1 MSPRLLFVHNR
12 RSTFVQI
19 DLDLLGEKYDVT
31 EWYARK
37 GMPNLAALRQ
47 AVANCDIL
55 FGWFASW
62 HTFYPV
68 LMANA
73 LRRPVILVVG
83 GYDTANMPEIG
94 YGNQRGGLRRLIT
107 RRTMQHA
114 NQLVTNSSFTRAE
127 AIRNVDVDASRVTV
141 VYHGLVPP
149 SLSSKQKEKF
159 VLTVGDVRQ
168 DTLLRKGLIPFVR
181 AAAFVPEVPF
191 VLVGEWRGGAIDAL
205 REIAPPNVTFTNRL
219 SAEALDD
226 SMARAQVYVQASAHE
241 GFGMALAEAML
252 HECVPV
258 VTRAGA
264 IPEVVGDAGFYTPST
279 EAGALAETIRQGLE
293 ACIPKGQDAC
303 IGKGH
308 DAGAEWGTRARER
321 IVREFPLA
329 RRREGL
335 ERVIQAGLNEF

>member
-19 DLDLLGEKYDVT
+19 DLDLLREKYDVT
-31 EWYARK
+31 EWYRREQ
-37 GMPNLAALRQ
+37 MPNLSNLRQ
-47 AVANCDIL
+47 AVANSDL
-55 FGWFASW
+55 VFGWFASW

-68 LMANA
+68 MMAKA
-73 LRRPVILVVG
+73 LRRPVVLVVG

-94 YGNQRGGLRRLIT
+94 YGSQRGGLRRLVT
-107 RRTMQHA
+107 RWTMQHA
-114 NQLVTNSSFTRAE
+114 DRLITNSSFTRAE
-127 AIRNVDVDASRVTV
+127 AIRNVNVDAGRVTV

-149 SLSSKQKEKF
+149 PVTDKRKEKL

-168 DTLLRKGLIPFVR
+168 DTLLRKGLVPFVR
-181 AAAFVPEVPF
+181 AAALVPELPF
-191 VLVGEWRGGAIDAL
+191 VLVGEWRRGAIDTL
-205 REIAPPNVTFTNRL
+205 REIAPPNVTLTNRL

-226 SMARAQVYVQASAHE
+226 YMARAQVYVQASAHE

-264 IPEVVGDAGFYTPST
+264 IPEVVGETGIYTPST
-279 EAGALAETIRQGLE
+279 EAGPLAATIRQALE
-293 ACIPKGQDAC
+293 TS
-303 IGKGH
+303 
-308 DAGAEWGTRARER
+308 AEWGTRARER
-321 IVREFPLA
+321 IANEFPLT